1 MSEAAGIDSR
11 HPRVTQPLALTLLAL
26 TFVTGV
32 VDALSFLG
40 LGQVFAA
47 MMTGNVLF
55 LGFGIAG
62 ASGSSVVAPLVAIAA
77 FIPGGLAGGFLAS
90 RFPDRAGRGLIACMA
105 LEVVLV
111 GGAAVIA
118 AAIDVHEDELSA
130 WVLIGAL
137 SMAMGARNTG
147 VRRTGVAELPTNVLT
162 VAAASF
168 EAGTSLTGASPAH
181 LVPRAAAVLAM
192 LGGAIAGA
200 LLVKGPG
207 LTAALAFAAVFTGV
221 TGTAYAMVVRQVG
234 GPEPGARAPL

>member
-1 MSEAAGIDSR
+1 VSEAAGIDAHEPS
-11 HPRVTQPLALTLLAL
+11 VTQPLALTLLAL

-32 VDALSFLG
+32 IDALSFLG

-62 ASGSSVVAPLVAIAA
+62 ATGSSVVAPLVAIAA

-90 RFPDRAGRGLIACMA
+90 RFPERPGRGLIACMT

-111 GGAAVIA
+111 GAAAVLA
-118 AAIDVHEDELSA
+118 AAISVHKDELSA
-130 WVLIGAL
+130 WVLIAAL

-162 VAAASF
+162 VAVASF
-168 EAGTSLTGASPAH
+168 EAGTSLTGASATH
-181 LVPRAAAVLAM
+181 LVPRVAAVLAM

-200 LLVKGPG
+200 LLLDGPG
-207 LTAALAFAAVFTGV
+207 LTASLAFAAIV
-221 TGTAYAMVVRQVG
+221 TGLTGAAYAFVVR
-234 GPEPGARAPL
+234 GAGAHVPL

>member
-1 MSEAAGIDSR
+1 VSDAAGIDSAQ
-11 HPRVTQPLALTLLAL
+11 PSVTQPLALTLLVL

-55 LGFGIAG
+55 LGFGIEG
-62 ASGSSVVAPLVAIAA
+62 ATGSSVVPPLVAIAA

-90 RFPDRAGRGLIACMA
+90 RFPERPGRGLIACMA
-105 LEVVLV
+105 LEVALV
-111 GGAAVIA
+111 GGAAVLA
-118 AAIDVHEDELSA
+118 AAIDVHKGELSA
-130 WVLIGAL
+130 WVVIGAL

-168 EAGTSLTGASPAH
+168 EAGTSLTGASPTH
-181 LVPRAAAVLAM
+181 LVPRAAAVAAM
-192 LGGAIAGA
+192 LCGAIAGA
-200 LLVKGPG
+200 VLLDGPG
-207 LTAALAFAAVFTGV
+207 LSASLAFAAIFTGFA
-221 TGTAYAMVVRQVG
+221 GSAYALAVRHS
-234 GPEPGARAPL
+234 AA

>member
-1 MSEAAGIDSR
+1 MSEAAGIDAR
-11 HPRVTQPLALTLLAL
+11 EPRVTQPLALTLLAL

-32 VDALSFLG
+32 VDALSFLR

-62 ASGSSVVAPLVAIAA
+62 ATGSSVIAPLVAIVA

-90 RFPDRAGRGLIACMA
+90 RFPEKPGRGLIACLA

-111 GGAAVIA
+111 GTAAVLA
-118 AAIDVHEDELSA
+118 AASDVHKAKLSA
-130 WVLIGAL
+130 WVLIAAL
-137 SMAMGARNTG
+137 STAMGARNTG

-162 VAAASF
+162 VAVASF
-168 EAGTSLTGASPAH
+168 EAGTSLTGAAPSH

-192 LGGAIAGA
+192 LGGAIVGA
-200 LLVKGPG
+200 LLLDGPG
-207 LTAALAFAAVFTGV
+207 LAVSLAFAALFTALVGI
-221 TGTAYAMVVRQVG
+221 AYATVVRQ
-234 GPEPGARAPL
+234 AAPVRS